1 MNVRAWFKFAH
12 ARTVSGPR
20 AVRSCILLSDP
31 GTPRSTPNAVSVI
44 IPHYGSYE
52 TLQNCL
58 NSIMAHTRR
67 AEVIVADNNQL
78 PSDFSHLFPNVKLLR
93 CGGNKG
99 FGYACNLG
107 AKSAS
112 NEILVFMN
120 NDVEVTPNW
129 LGPLLAPLS
138 QASVGAACPLVVFR
152 DNPDV
157 VNAAGGDCD
166 FLGLN
171 WRRAIGAPRSMKIEN
186 TFFWAPVE
194 CLAIR
199 KNVFRKL
206 GGFDESMFLLS
217 EDVDLSWRM
226 RTAGWNLSLALKSVV
241 LHKYMA
247 STSKLPR
254 TRLQYFTYRN
264 RLRLLLKN
272 YGARQLIKVL
282 LVYMVLELVLLC
294 WIVYRNEGSD
304 VRPLL
309 KAWVWNLRNLRDTL
323 QARRRAQSMRTRSDD
338 EVMRLMYPG
347 IAGIHL
353 VLGTM
358 KHPVFETYFNRREPN
373 ANMRPKIAFRN

>member
-1 MNVRAWFKFAH
+1 MKLAWFKLAQ
-12 ARTVSGPR
+12 AKTVSGSR
-20 AVRSCILLSDP
+20 TEWSSTFLSDP
-31 GTPRSTPNAVSVI
+31 GTPRSPPEPVSVI

-52 TLQNCL
+52 TLESCL
-58 NSIMAHTRR
+58 NSIMAHTRG

-78 PSDFSHLFPNVKLLR
+78 PSDFSDRFPDVKLLR

-107 AKSAS
+107 AKFAS
-112 NEILVFMN
+112 NQILVFMN
-120 NDVEVTPNW
+120 NDVEVTQNW

-138 QASVGAACPLVVFR
+138 QQSVGAACPLVVFR
-152 DNPDV
+152 DNPDI

-171 WRRAIGAPRSMKIEN
+171 WRRAIGARRNMKIEN

-194 CLAIR
+194 CLVVRR
-199 KNVFRKL
+199 KVFTKI
-206 GGFDESMFLLS
+206 GGFDESMFLLY

-226 RTAGWNLSLALKSVV
+226 RMAGWNLTLVPQSVV

-247 STSKLPR
+247 STSRLPR

-272 YGARQLIKVL
+272 YGARQLVRVL
-282 LVYMVLELVLLC
+282 SVYMVLELMLLC
-294 WIVYRNEGSD
+294 WIIYRNEGSD

-309 KAWVWNLRNLRDTL
+309 KAWAWNLRNWPNTL
-323 QARRRAQSMRTRSDD
+323 QAHQRAQSARTKSDD
-338 EVMRLMYPG
+338 EVMQLMYPG

-358 KHPVFETYFNRREPN
+358 RHPVFETYFNQREASIRPEN
-373 ANMRPKIAFRN
+373 ASRN